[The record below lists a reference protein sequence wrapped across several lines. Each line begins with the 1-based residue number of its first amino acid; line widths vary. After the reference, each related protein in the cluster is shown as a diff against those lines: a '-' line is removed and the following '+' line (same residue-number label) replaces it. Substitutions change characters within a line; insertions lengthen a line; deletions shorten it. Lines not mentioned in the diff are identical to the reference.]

1 MSKNGFS
8 YYKAETDRFQ
18 DIKIK
23 RLKKKYG
30 CDGYAVYQY
39 VLNEIYRV
47 DGSYIR
53 WTEDQ
58 LFDCADYWGMNE
70 ERVKEIVDY
79 CTEICLFDPIVWK
92 MQCILT
98 SRAIQSRY
106 MDICKLAKKKM
117 YIPLDILL
125 VEPEQPLREPVA
137 MPLFEGTQ
145 TTKITGQSTQNAP
158 TKNQNTITS
167 TKPDFQKL
175 PETSGNFLEPSGNLP
190 EEIDK
195 EKKSKEK
202 ENKEKS
208 SSILLPTSEKLTGE
222 LTEDEARA
230 LLSST
235 LLGRNKSET
244 TVIADDNAIPTAIG
258 QCPPQIEAAAR
269 AQKPRNPKGLI
280 DALSPYNLSPRE
292 LEEVLKLSEHGE
304 IGNPVWQILG
314 EMHGNKRLKMP
325 RLFLLKRL
333 RDSVGLIAGSS
344 QEHPE
349 IKNKSAS

>member
-39 VLNEIYRV
+39 ALNEIYRV

-53 WTEDQ
+53 WTSDQ
-58 LFDCADYWGMNE
+58 HFDCADYWGINE
-70 ERVKEIVDY
+70 ERVEEIVDY
-79 CTEICLFDPIVWK
+79 CAEIGLFDPVVWK
-92 MQCILT
+92 TQCILT

-106 MDICKLAKKKM
+106 IDICKLAKKKM

-125 VEPEQPLREPVA
+125 VEPEQPMKEPVS
-137 MPLFEGTQ
+137 MPLFEAT
-145 TTKITGQSTQNAP
+145 AAEP
-158 TKNQNTITS
+158 TAVEPTFQKL
-167 TKPDFQKL
+167 PEDFQKL
-175 PETSGNFLEPSGNLP
+175 PESSGNLP

-208 SSILLPTSEKLTGE
+208 SSIPLPASRE
-222 LTEDEARA
+222 LTEEEARA

-235 LLGRNKSET
+235 PLGRNKPEDAIATGGNT
-244 TVIADDNAIPTAIG
+244 TPPAIEQTG
-258 QCPPQIEAAAR
+258 QRPPQAEAAAR
-269 AQKPRNPKGLI
+269 EQKPRNPKGLI
-280 DALSPYNLSPRE
+280 EALSPYNLSPRE
-292 LEEVLKLSEHGE
+292 LEEVLKLSGHGE

-314 EMHGNKRLKMP
+314 EMHGNKRL
-325 RLFLLKRL
+325 
-333 RDSVGLIAGSS
+333 SLI
-344 QEHPE
+344 H
-349 IKNKSAS
+349 I

>member
-30 CDGYAVYQY
+30 CDGYAIYQY
-39 VLNEIYRV
+39 ALNEIYRV

-70 ERVKEIVDY
+70 ERVKEIIDY
-79 CTEICLFDPIVWK
+79 CAEICLFDPVVWK
-92 MQCILT
+92 VKCILT
-98 SRAIQSRY
+98 SRSIQSRY
-106 MDICKLAKKKM
+106 IDICKLAKKKM

-125 VEPEQPLREPVA
+125 VEPEQPMKAPVT
-137 MPLFEGTQ
+137 MPLFEAATAAEQ
-145 TTKITGQSTQNAP
+145 TVQNAP
-158 TKNQNTITS
+158 DVSMSPALATVE
-167 TKPDFQKL
+167 PAFEKL
-175 PETSGNFLEPSGNLP
+175 PETFQNIPETSGNLP

-208 SSILLPTSEKLTGE
+208 SSIPLPTIGE
-222 LTEDEARA
+222 LTEEEARA

-235 LLGRNKSET
+235 PLGRDKPE
-244 TVIADDNAIPTAIG
+244 TVIATGGNTTFATTG
-258 QCPPQIEAAAR
+258 LRPPQVAVGRE
-269 AQKPRNPKGLI
+269 QKPRNPKGLI
-280 DALSPYNLSPRE
+280 EALSPYNLSPRE
-292 LEEVLKLSEHGE
+292 LEEVLKLSGHGE

-314 EMHGNKRLKMP
+314 EMHGNKRLRMP

-333 RDSVGLIAGSS
+333 RDAMGLIVGCRHGDAG
-344 QEHPE
+344 